1 MIFGIAVF
9 QHSVVIPGNSRQAF
23 GAVSDSVFVRNFVIL
38 SGDMIFFD
46 GVRAFFGGICVSGKR
61 DSRPCRKCENFPRNI
76 RKVRCR
82 SS

>member
-46 GVRAFFGGICVSGKR
+46 GV
-61 DSRPCRKCENFPRNI
+61 
-76 RKVRCR
+76 
-82 SS
+82 